1 MLVVILLFHHV
12 WSRCW
17 GGSVSFFLSLPL
29 PFRFP
34 DCAFLQYLPAHRSIR
49 TSCRSLHSNS
59 RLLLLKS
66 LAGNRYAD
74 AITRPPHLPLA
85 FAHKLTWD
93 TSSSTPLASLP
104 PGTTTWSPRPPLSTP
119 NASHSSVTTLRPFPS
134 AWQTISSTL
143 EASHPCGRPRTLQ
156 DRERGKRACRKGKG
170 GKGR

>member
-1 MLVVILLFHHV
+1 MPGWV
-12 WSRCW
+12 
-17 GGSVSFFLSLPL
+17 LSLFSLVSSSPS
-29 PFRFP
+29 FP
-34 DCAFLQYLPAHRSIR
+34 RLCLSAISPCTPIHPHFL
-49 TSCRSLHSNS
+49 
-59 RLLLLKS
+59 S
-66 LAGNRYAD
+66 LAGNRSAD

-93 TSSSTPLASLP
+93 TSSSTLLASLP

-119 NASHSSVTTLRPFPS
+119 NASHSSVTTLQPFPS
-134 AWQTISSTL
+134 AWQTISSKL